1 MMPSHR
7 MLKTSPS
14 ILILLTLLF
23 SCGESPDERVSKGH
37 RDAIKAQCKSKSDP
51 KLCGLEVRKLFI
63 SDGHEYVMLHDL
75 SKSQENLV
83 KLNCVP
89 KKKYGLVPYNDCLGG
104 WKDTCK
110 RGKCTDPDNER
121 EKVPKSNI
129 DKLKQYTYYVL
140 AGTET
145 DPFGSG
151 TGVAIDEH
159 YIATNCHVLHDSDK
173 NRFTNTIQVWNLLDP
188 KNKHGRVK
196 LYKEGYSKDIDI
208 CILKTK
214 SKLKYVKKKIK
225 FSKLE
230 QTDFVRALGNPI
242 GIIGHTADGNINAL
256 EKYKK
261 NHLGV
266 TLKTPNKIIVHD
278 AAMGSGSSGG
288 PLFDIAG
295 NLVGINTW
303 VYQSIKASGDSAGRY
318 ISGGFGNALSADHIK
333 DVFKD

>member
-89 KKKYGLVPYNDCLGG
+89 KKKYGLVPYNDCLGR
-104 WKDTCK
+104 WKATCK

-129 DKLKQYTYYVL
+129 DKLKEYSYYIL
-140 AGTET
+140 SGDLEKPHA
-145 DPFGSG
+145 SG
-151 TGVAIDEH
+151 TGVAIDKN
-159 YIATNCHVLHDSDK
+159 YIVTNCHVVFDEL
-173 NRFTNTIQVWNLLDP
+173 TNKFFSTIWVMNLLDD
-188 KNKHGRVK
+188 KKKGRVK
-196 LYKEGYSKDIDI
+196 LYKEGHSKDIDI
-208 CILKTK
+208 CILKTRK
-214 SKLKYVKKKIK
+214 DLKYVKKKVK
-225 FSKLE
+225 YSKLK
-230 QTDFVRALGNPI
+230 QTDYVRALGNPKQI
-242 GIIGHTADGNINAL
+242 MGHSADGNINAF
-256 EKYKK
+256 ETWSRDRKGNK
-261 NHLGV
+261 
-266 TLKTPNKIIVHD
+266 LKTDLKIIIHD
-278 AAMGSGSSGG
+278 AAMGQGSSGG

-295 NLVGINTW
+295 NLIGINSMMFDKGTTG
-303 VYQSIKASGDSAGRY
+303 SFGLA
-318 ISGGFGNALSADHIK
+318 ISVDHIK
-333 DVFKD
+333 DVLKN

>member
-7 MLKTSPS
+7 MLKTPPL
-14 ILILLTLLF
+14 ILIVLLLLF
-23 SCGESPDERVSKGH
+23 SCGESPDEKISKGH
-37 RDAIKAQCKSKSDP
+37 RDAIKAQCKNKSNP
-51 KLCGLEVRKLFI
+51 KLCSREVRKSFI
-63 SDGHEYVMLHDL
+63 DNGHKYVTFFDL
-75 SKSQENLV
+75 GKDQTEDI
-83 KLNCVP
+83 KLNCLS
-89 KKKYGLVPYNDCLGG
+89 KRKYGLVKYNDCLGK
-104 WKDTCK
+104 WKELALGHK
-110 RGKCTDPDNER
+110 LTDPEDER
-121 EKVPKSNI
+121 KPTVRTNI

-266 TLKTPNKIIVHD
+266 TLKTQNKIIVHD